1 MKKSIYS
8 EYGKGELQCSPELS
22 NIANY
27 LLLGSS
33 YINDVSLFHGKAG
46 AMLALYSF
54 SEKYH
59 KPIFH
64 EYADDLM
71 QDIYKMVHD
80 NLPIGIEQG
89 LAGIGYAFTLLS
101 NSDII
106 ECDLNDVLY
115 TIDHTI
121 MCHDCR
127 RMTDYTVKTGLF
139 GVWLYICERM
149 KSRQPITTF
158 DNVYV
163 NELNMVLKGQNGILK
178 YNPAWLLNE
187 LKTPKYDSSEYLNK
201 ELGIDNGCAY
211 FLIKDSFYEVFC
223 HQ

>member
-1 MKKSIYS
+1 MRKSIYS
-8 EYGKGELQCSPELS
+8 EYGKGELHCSPELS

-149 KSRQPITTF
+149 RRIHRGGGGGAGQRTRRKQDHHAEHRPLCTPRPSHRCHHLRPQCRHGVDPHRLVLPRPVEAAEAQLQRLQP
-158 DNVYV
+158 
-163 NELNMVLKGQNGILK
+163 
-178 YNPAWLLNE
+178 
-187 LKTPKYDSSEYLNK
+187 
-201 ELGIDNGCAY
+201 
-211 FLIKDSFYEVFC
+211 
-223 HQ
+223 